1 MATERVDI
9 IYGERASRS
18 VEADTR
24 DGELWL
30 TAADLDRVSGWVL
43 KLEGFCK
50 DEVCV
55 PVPPARKDDLAG
67 DGRFNLAALARLLEQ
82 PALADPEHHVWCFGE
97 SAAERTRKLRSL
109 EAPDFTLPDL
119 AGRMHSLSE
128 HRGKKVLLVSWASW

>member
-9 IYGERASRS
+9 IYGERASRA

-24 DGELWL
+24 NDELWL
-30 TAADLDRVSGWVL
+30 TAADLERVSGWVL
-43 KLEGFCK
+43 KPEGFCK
-50 DEVCV
+50 DEVCI
-55 PVPPARKDDLAG
+55 PVPPARKDDFAG
-67 DGRFNLAALARLLEQ
+67 DGRFNLAALADLLGQ
-82 PALADPEHHVWCFGE
+82 PAVADTEHRAYCFGE
-97 SAAERTRKLRSL
+97 AAVERARKLRSL

>member
-9 IYGERASRS
+9 IYGERDTRA

-30 TAADLDRVSGWVL
+30 SAANLERASGWVL
-43 KLEGFCK
+43 KPEGFCK
-50 DEVCV
+50 DEVCI
-55 PVPPARKDDLAG
+55 PVPPARKDDFAG
-67 DGRFNLAALARLLEQ
+67 GGRFNLTALAGLLGQ
-82 PALADPEHHVWCFGE
+82 PAVADEEHRVYCFGE
-97 SAAERTRKLRSL
+97 AAAERARKLRSL